1 VTCDVEFLHPGQFY
15 TRLLLRN
22 KRRSIV
28 RVFVDRQIQ
37 YLKCRVFIVVLLSV
51 GNNLATLPG
60 QTADHK
66 FKWQFRVFLEEE
78 SVDFQ
83 RELRAS
89 RSTWHGEM
97 VKAGEGDSQRS
108 DANNGR
114 SKAIES

>member
-1 VTCDVEFLHPGQFY
+1 MTCDVEFLHPGQFY
-15 TRLLLRN
+15 TRLLKN
-22 KRRSIV
+22 ERRSIV

-37 YLKCRVFIVVLLSV
+37 HLKCRVFIVVLLSV

-78 SVDFQ
+78 SVDCQ

-89 RSTWHGEM
+89 GST
-97 VKAGEGDSQRS
+97 
-108 DANNGR
+108 
-114 SKAIES
+114 